1 MYFRNNDLCYYIS
14 MKEWLFYCIAL
25 GFAVGVFFSSFVD
38 FGFTFAVF
46 PVFIALILFGYFA
59 LEKGITNIPF
69 FVACVIV
76 VLAATGGGMIR
87 YASVVET
94 DRKLSLDVFD
104 GKQVSAEGVVDEEPD
119 VRDGKTKL
127 TVLLQSLLSR
137 GEKVEVQ
144 NIIIV
149 SVPNY
154 PEFAYGDTVIIE
166 GKIQKPK
173 NWPVKDGERSFDY
186 VSYLAKDSV
195 GYEIVWP
202 KIVKVYSAEWSLRG
216 ALFDLK
222 QMFTDSINRVIAEP
236 QSSLLAGLLLGSRS
250 SLGADYIEK
259 FKRAGVVHIIALS
272 GYNVTIVAETIM
284 KFLSFLPRFVGLG
297 AGAVSIVLFAV
308 MTGGSATV
316 VRASLMALVVVLAR
330 GTGRMYGLRRALVLA
345 GLCMIIQN
353 PRILVFDMSFELSF
367 LAMVGLTFLSPFFE
381 RKLSWLTNRMKIR
394 EIVASTLATQVFVLP
409 LLLYTSGLLS
419 FVSIFANVL
428 ILPAIPLTMGIGFV
442 TGFVGLFSPLVAL
455 PISYISYFLLSYI
468 LSVSSIAADLPF
480 AAVSIPI
487 FSPWLLVPIY
497 AGLLLF
503 VVWVERGREEISH

>member
-1 MYFRNNDLCYYIS
+1 M
-14 MKEWLFYCIAL
+14 AL
-25 GFAVGVFFSSFVD
+25 GFALGVFFSSFVD
-38 FGFTFAVF
+38 IGFAFAVF
-46 PVFIALILFGYFA
+46 PVFIALVLFGYFTV
-59 LEKGITNIPF
+59 EKGMKNIPF
-69 FVACVIV
+69 FVVCLSVALVSV
-76 VLAATGGGMIR
+76 GGGMLR
-87 YASVVET
+87 FEYVLEG
-94 DRKLSLDVFD
+94 DRKMSLDKYE
-104 GKQVSAEGVVDEEPD
+104 GLRVSVSGVIDEEPD
-119 VRDGKTKL
+119 VRDAKTKL
-127 TVLLQSLLSR
+127 IVRSVSLTS
-137 GEKVEVQ
+137 GDSDVQ
-144 NIIIV
+144 VTNRIIV

-154 PEFAYGDTVIIE
+154 PKFAYGDVVEVSGTM
-166 GKIQKPK
+166 QKPK
-173 NWPVKDGERSFDY
+173 NFINPEGGRQFDY
-186 VSYLAKDSV
+186 VAYLAKDFV

-202 KIVKVYSAEWSLRG
+202 KISKKGNSPWSIRG
-216 ALFDLK
+216 ALFGIK

-250 SLGADYIEK
+250 SLGAEYIEK

-297 AGAVSIVLFAV
+297 AGAISIILFAI

-353 PRILVFDMSFELSF
+353 PRILVFDLSFELSF

-409 LLLYTSGLLS
+409 LLLYTSVLLS

-442 TGFVGLFSPLVAL
+442 TGFIGLFSPLVAL
-455 PISYISYFLLSYI
+455 PISYVSYFLLSYI
-468 LSVSSIAADLPF
+468 LSVSSICAALPF
-480 AAVSIPI
+480 AAMSIPM
-487 FSPWLLVPIY
+487 FPAWFLAPIY
-497 AGLLLF
+497 GGLLFF
-503 VVWVERGREEISH
+503 VVWVERGTGETEASH